1 MEFNGERISK
11 ELLSRMETLGITPNP
26 DAITSLSNYNRCAKL
41 AQSVWAKMERCGEK
55 NPEVVYEAI
64 KAYAD
69 VLSGRWHGSDVLAD
83 RIVKRYYKTHDLPQ
97 PEDAPRGEEED
108 EQGDSEQGERHEGD
122 GDGGERRETESDEY
136 GDDGEEGSSDEQ
148 EEGDE
153 EGDGEGEGQGQQ
165 QEQSQEPPR
174 MPDGRIMPKEFPILV
189 SLLKRNKF
197 VMLVGPA
204 GTGKSE
210 MVKDA
215 FTILG
220 RPLYV
225 CTAPQMAYDITG
237 FVDAHGRYIQKP
249 FSKGFMEGGG
259 VLMDEIDRS
268 SPEAL
273 IAMNAPLAN
282 GIMFIE
288 GVGQM
293 DRHKDFLF
301 VATANTA
308 GTGADMEYVTANQLD
323 ASTRDRLIFLRVEYD
338 ENVDLECAQ
347 GDKKLVQ
354 FAREW
359 RKACEETGVTNALF
373 TYRGIKEFKELS
385 NMPNIGIPGAIEMV
399 LVKYALPKDTLQSI
413 RGRIKTNNVYAKALD
428 VHIAEMKET
437 F

>member
-1 MEFNGERISK
+1 MEMDGQRISK
-11 ELLSRMETLGITPNP
+11 ELQDRMNELGITPDP
-26 DAITSLSNYNRCAKL
+26 DASISLNNFGRCAKL
-41 AQSVWAKMERCGEK
+41 GECVWTKMEMCGEK
-55 NPEVVYEAI
+55 NPETAYTAI
-64 KAYAD
+64 RMYAD
-69 VLSGRWHGSDVLAD
+69 VLSGRWHGADVMAD
-83 RIVKRYYKTHDLPQ
+83 RIVKRYYRVHGMPPKD
-97 PEDAPRGEEED
+97 ESPRGDEREGTQGDQQQGTGTGTGKDGEGCGSGGCGSGGCEDKEED
-108 EQGDSEQGERHEGD
+108 KSEQGDSEEE
-122 GDGGERRETESDEY
+122 
-136 GDDGEEGSSDEQ
+136 EEGCGEQQKQ
-148 EEGDE
+148 EER
-153 EGDGEGEGQGQQ
+153 
-165 QEQSQEPPR
+165 QEPPR
-174 MPDGRIMPKEFPILV
+174 MPDGRIMPKEFPILM
-189 SLLKRNKF
+189 SLLKRGKF
-197 VMLVGPA
+197 VMLLGPA

-225 CTAPQMAYDITG
+225 CTAPQMSYDITG

-282 GIMFIE
+282 SVMFIE
-288 GVGQM
+288 GMGQM
-293 DRHKDFLF
+293 DRHKDFMF

-308 GTGADMEYVTANQLD
+308 GTGADTEYVTANQLD
-323 ASTRDRLIFLRVEYD
+323 ASTRDRLVFLRVDYD
-338 ENVDLECAQ
+338 ENIDLECAK

-359 RKACEETGVTNALF
+359 RAACDEAGVTNALF

-385 NMPNIGIPGAIEMV
+385 EIPGIGIMGAVEMV
-399 LVKYALPKDTLQSI
+399 LVKYAIPKDTLMGI
-413 RGRIKTNNVYAKALD
+413 RKRIQTNNVYARALD
-428 VHIAEMKET
+428 THIETMKET